1 MGLTES
7 PAALLRWMI
16 AGPEITRLVNE
27 FGNHSDKQTG
37 KHHEQSRG
45 VQTEFRKDVCMLTE
59 VLQGNNPFIDDGK
72 ERITLDTNI
81 VMDPAVIHTI
91 QNV

>member
-1 MGLTES
+1 
-7 PAALLRWMI
+7 MI

-27 FGNHSDKQTG
+27 FGNHSDKQTE

-72 ERITLDTNI
+72 ERITLSTKI
-81 VMDPAVIHTI
+81 VMDPAVIHPIHIT
-91 QNV
+91 VAVKTLK